1 MCLSNFI
8 EFDNVIES
16 EALIGYR
23 DWRNLIKDS
32 LILESENQKYKW
44 SKIEG
49 PHEVKQENSGIYSYN
64 YNSYNYNSYNYNSHN
79 YYYYYNNYYNNNYN
93 SYNYNYENYNYN
105 YYNLSG
111 IIKQWGKVAIHKTG
125 YRSEY
130 AKIDTLFS
138 IRELDAQGI
147 KEFLDWI
154 KIFNAR
160 IEQIAEKYECKVM
173 AYQDFIESEKKQ

>member
-1 MCLSNFI
+1 MCLPDFV

-23 DWRNLIKDS
+23 SWRNGIKDS

-49 PHEVKQENSGIYSYN
+49 PHEVKQENSGIYNYNYYN
-64 YNSYNYNSYNYNSHN
+64 YNYYNY
-79 YYYYYNNYYNNNYN
+79 NYYNNNYN
-93 SYNYNYENYNYN
+93 YKNYNYKNYNYKN
-105 YYNLSG
+105 YNNSYNLSG

>member
-1 MCLSNFI
+1 MCLPDFV
-8 EFDNVIES
+8 EFNKINES
-16 EALIGYR
+16 ITLIGYR

-32 LILESENQKYKW
+32 LILESENQTYKW

-64 YNSYNYNSYNYNSHN
+64 YNYNSYN
-79 YYYYYNNYYNNNYN
+79 NNYYNNNYN
-93 SYNYNYENYNYN
+93 YKNYNYYYKNNNYNYKNYNYN
-105 YYNLSG
+105 YNSYNLSG

-130 AKIDTLFS
+130 AKIDILFS
-138 IRELDAQGI
+138 IRESDAQGT

-154 KIFNAR
+154 KIFNKR
-160 IEQIAEKYECKVM
+160 IEQVAEKYECKVM
-173 AYQDFIESEKKQ
+173 AYQDFIESEKK

>member
-1 MCLSNFI
+1 MLRKKNKMCLPNFI

-16 EALIGYR
+16 EVLIGYR

-32 LILESENQKYKW
+32 LILESENQTYKW

-64 YNSYNYNSYNYNSHN
+64 YNNNYNNNHYN
-79 YYYYYNNYYNNNYN
+79 NNNYN
-93 SYNYNYENYNYN
+93 YNYYYKNYNN

-160 IEQIAEKYECKVM
+160 IEQIAEKYECKVV

>member
-1 MCLSNFI
+1 MCLPDFV
-8 EFDNVIES
+8 EFNKINES
-16 EALIGYR
+16 ITLIGYR

-64 YNSYNYNSYNYNSHN
+64 YNNKNYKNYNYYYNNNNYNYNYKN
-79 YYYYYNNYYNNNYN
+79 YYYYYNSNNHKN
-93 SYNYNYENYNYN
+93 
-105 YYNLSG
+105 YNLSG

-160 IEQIAEKYECKVM
+160 IEQIAEKYECKVV

>member
-1 MCLSNFI
+1 MCLPNFI

-16 EALIGYR
+16 EVLIGYR

-32 LILESENQKYKW
+32 LILESENQTYKW

-64 YNSYNYNSYNYNSHN
+64 YNNNYNNNHYN
-79 YYYYYNNYYNNNYN
+79 NNNYN
-93 SYNYNYENYNYN
+93 YNYYYKNYNN

-160 IEQIAEKYECKVM
+160 IEQIAEKYECKVV